1 MEYSVTPTLI
11 LKHMSKHFGPVRAV
25 DDVSLEF
32 LPGEVRG
39 LIGENGS
46 GKSTLSAMICGSYKP
61 TAGSMIYHGTPYSP
75 QSVLDAR
82 NKGIAVLLQERGTI
96 DGMTVAE
103 NIFIGFE
110 SRFRGAFGISREKMR
125 KEAETLLHDIGA
137 DHIHPNDSVDAYKFE
152 DRKLVEVARA
162 LYTNPEI
169 LIVDETTSALSL
181 SGREAIYR
189 IIRRFREEGKIVI
202 FIGHDLDEII
212 SVCDKATVLK
222 DGRFVATIEGED
234 MTPQKMRSLM
244 IGRENLGHYYRED
257 FTPEYEKGHVV
268 LHAEHLFYGKT
279 VRDVSL
285 ELHEREILGICG
297 LSDSGMHD
305 LAKAL
310 FGAIELEDGKVTIPS
325 AKGGSIRTPVQAV
338 RAKIAY
344 LPKDRDTESL
354 FLQATIKDNIA
365 ITCFDQKKLGPFI
378 NKRHLK
384 RVAVSEAKSLNLKC
398 SSLNQ
403 YVAELSGG
411 NKQKVVVAKWLANQA
426 DILIMDCPT
435 RGIDVGVKASIYDLI
450 RELKAHGKSI
460 IMLSEEMAE
469 IIGMADRILII
480 KEGAVSGE
488 FMRSEQLTEQMIVE
502 KII

>member
-1 MEYSVTPTLI
+1 MEHSATPRLI
-11 LKHMSKHFGPVRAV
+11 LNNMSKHFGTVKAV
-25 DDVSLEF
+25 DDVSLTF
-32 LPGEVRG
+32 MPGEVRG

-61 TAGSMIYHGTPYSP
+61 TAGTMEFDGAPYHPL
-75 QSVLDAR
+75 SVIDAR
-82 NKGIAVLLQERGTI
+82 NKGIAILLQERGTI

-110 SRFRGAFGISREKMR
+110 SRFRGAFGISREKM
-125 KEAETLLHDIGA
+125 KKAAQEMLHEIGA
-137 DHIHPNDSVDAYKFE
+137 DHIHPGDLVDAYKFE

-162 LYTNPEI
+162 LYTRPEV

-189 IIRRFREEGKIVI
+189 IIRRFKEEGKVVI
-202 FIGHDLDEII
+202 FIGHDLVEII
-212 SVCDKATVLK
+212 AVCDTATVLK
-222 DGRFVATIEGED
+222 DGKFVATLSGED
-234 MTPQKMRSLM
+234 MNAAKMRSLM

-257 FTPEYEKGHVV
+257 FVPTYNEERVV
-268 LHAEHLFYGKT
+268 LRAEHLTYGKT

-310 FGAIELEDGKVTIPS
+310 FGALDTESGTVSVPGVTD
-325 AKGGSIRTPVQAV
+325 AVRNPVQAV
-338 RAKIAY
+338 GAKIAY

-354 FLQATIKDNIA
+354 FLQASIRDNIS
-365 ITCFDQKKLGPFI
+365 ITCFDQEKLG
-378 NKRHLK
+378 
-384 RVAVSEAKSLNLKC
+384 
-398 SSLNQ
+398 
-403 YVAELSGG
+403 AELSGG
-411 NKQKVVVAKWLANQA
+411 NKQTVVVAKWLANRA

-450 RELKAHGKSI
+450 RRLKAEGKSI
-460 IMLSEEMAE
+460 VMLSEEMAE
-469 IIGMADRILII
+469 VIGMADRIIII
-480 KEGAVSGE
+480 KDGAVSGE
-488 FMRSEQLTEQMIVE
+488 FMRSPELTEQMIVE

>member
-1 MEYSVTPTLI
+1 MEHSATPRLI
-11 LKHMSKHFGPVRAV
+11 LNNMSKHFGTVKAV
-25 DDVSLEF
+25 DDVSLTF
-32 LPGEVRG
+32 MPGEVRG

-61 TAGSMIYHGTPYSP
+61 TAGTMEFDGAPYHPL
-75 QSVLDAR
+75 SVIDAR
-82 NKGIAVLLQERGTI
+82 NKGIAILLQERGTI

-103 NIFIGFE
+103 NIFVGFE
-110 SRFRGAFGISREKMR
+110 SRFRGAFGISREKM
-125 KEAETLLHDIGA
+125 KKAAQEMLHEIGA
-137 DHIHPNDSVDAYKFE
+137 DHIHPGDPVDAYKFE

-162 LYTNPEI
+162 LYTRPEV

-189 IIRRFREEGKIVI
+189 IIRRFKEEGKVVI

-212 SVCDKATVLK
+212 AVCDTATVLK
-222 DGRFVATIEGED
+222 DGKFVATLSGED
-234 MTPQKMRSLM
+234 MNAAKMRSLM

-257 FTPEYEKGHVV
+257 FVPTYNEERVV
-268 LHAEHLFYGKT
+268 LRAEHLTYGKT

-310 FGAIELEDGKVTIPS
+310 FGALDTESGTVSVPGVTD
-325 AKGGSIRTPVQAV
+325 AVRNPVQAV
-338 RAKIAY
+338 GAKIAY

-354 FLQATIKDNIA
+354 FLQASIRDNIS
-365 ITCFDQKKLGPFI
+365 ITCFDQEKLGPLI

-384 RVAVSEAKSLNLKC
+384 NVAEEQASALNLKC
-398 SSLNQ
+398 SNLSQL
-403 YVAELSGG
+403 VAELSGG
-411 NKQKVVVAKWLANQA
+411 NKQKVVVAKWLANRA

-450 RELKAHGKSI
+450 RRLKAEGKSI
-460 IMLSEEMAE
+460 VMLSEEMAE
-469 IIGMADRILII
+469 VIGMADRIIII
-480 KEGAVSGE
+480 KDGAVSGE
-488 FMRSEQLTEQMIVE
+488 FMRSPELTEQMIVE